1 MSQKDIDFL
10 IEQILE
16 DTDAGYLV
24 EGISKHAP
32 QSYVDRVKK
41 DPSMRNRRP
50 WDFDVDNTHGS
61 IEDVTN
67 PGYALGGVGSA
78 IISLIASFYDGV
90 EAPSPEKLASIVM
103 DEVRERADSFNDP
116 IPSPKEIIAATHNYL
131 QEKVLKK
138 INNRERSRYY
148 SNSEYQFIH
157 EGKRKEIALLKAA
170 RSPQFAA
177 AIKQECKKGR
187 FKPKN
192 ILRNIFGKKDRVP
205 NRLKNV

>member
-50 WDFDVDNTHGS
+50 WDVNVDNTHGS
-61 IEDVTN
+61 IEDVTD
-67 PGYALGGVGSA
+67 PGYVLGGVGYA
-78 IISLIASFYDGV
+78 IVDLISSFYDGV
-90 EAPSPEKLASIVM
+90 EVPSPEELASIVM
-103 DEVRERADSFNDP
+103 DEIRERADSFSYP
-116 IPSPKEIIAATHNYL
+116 IPSPKEIVAAVHNYL
-131 QEKVLKK
+131 QERVLKK
-138 INNRERSRYY
+138 INNRERSSHY
-148 SNSEYQFIH
+148 SNAEYQYIH
-157 EGKRKEIALLKAA
+157 EGKRKQIALMKVA
-170 RSPQFAA
+170 RSPQFAE
-177 AIKQECKKGR
+177 AIKQECKRGR

-192 ILRNIFGKKDRVP
+192 ILRNIFGKKGRVP
-205 NRLKNV
+205 KRLKNV

>member
-50 WDFDVDNTHGS
+50 WDFGVSNTHGS
-61 IEDVTN
+61 LEDAID
-67 PGYALGGVGSA
+67 PGYALGGVSHA
-78 IISLIASFYDGV
+78 IVGLISSFYDGV
-90 EAPSPEKLASIVM
+90 EVPSPEELASIIM
-103 DEVRERADSFNDP
+103 DEIRERADSFNDP
-116 IPSPKEIIAATHNYL
+116 IPSPKEIVAAVHNYL
-131 QEKVLKK
+131 QERVLKK
-138 INNRERSRYY
+138 INNRERSSHY
-148 SNSEYQFIH
+148 SNAEYRYIH
-157 EGKRKEIALLKAA
+157 EGKRKEIALMKVA
-170 RSPQFAA
+170 RSSQFAA

>member
-50 WDFDVDNTHGS
+50 WDVNTDNTNGS
-61 IEDVTN
+61 IEEVND
-67 PGYALGGVGSA
+67 PGYVLGAVSSV
-78 IISLIASFYDGV
+78 IVSLISSFHDGAEV
-90 EAPSPEKLASIVM
+90 PSPEELASSIM
-103 DEVRERADSFNDP
+103 GEIREHADRFNNP
-116 IPSPKEIIAATHNYL
+116 VPSPKEIIAAAHNYL
-131 QEKVLKK
+131 QERVLKK
-138 INNRERSRYY
+138 INKRDGSSY
-148 SNSEYQFIH
+148 SNDQYKYIYDA
-157 EGKRKEIALLKAA
+157 KRKEIALLKMV

>member
-50 WDFDVDNTHGS
+50 WDFGVNNTHGS
-61 IEDVTN
+61 LEDAID
-67 PGYALGGVGSA
+67 PGYALGGVGHA
-78 IISLIASFYDGV
+78 IVDLISSFYDGAEV
-90 EAPSPEKLASIVM
+90 PSPEELASIIM
-103 DEVRERADSFNDP
+103 DEIRERADSFNDP
-116 IPSPKEIIAATHNYL
+116 IPSPKEIVAAVHNYL
-131 QEKVLKK
+131 QERVLTK
-138 INNRERSRYY
+138 INNRERSSHY
-148 SNSEYQFIH
+148 SNAEYRYIH